1 MVEVW
6 ASEASTGRDGDAAR
20 APAHTRHRHVTRK

>member
-20 APAHTRHRHVTRK
+20 APAHTHVIGT